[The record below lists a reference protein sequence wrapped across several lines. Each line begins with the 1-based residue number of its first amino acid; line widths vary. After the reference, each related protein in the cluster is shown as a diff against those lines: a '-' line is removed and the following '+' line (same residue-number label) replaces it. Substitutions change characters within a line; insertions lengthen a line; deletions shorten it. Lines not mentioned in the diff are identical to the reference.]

1 MKQVFVS
8 TACAIAFAALVT
20 GCASETEGGSSEV
33 GTVSLNIIIDG
44 NDVNSVAFDIAC
56 DSGTN
61 LSGQL
66 NVNDEDDPPIA
77 ATVMDLP
84 PGPCSVTLT
93 ALDDQGVVLCTGSTD
108 FTVVANT
115 TVDANVVLLCEGDGD
130 DPLGNVA
137 ITGEFEFIDGNN
149 CPRLHFLNAVPD
161 EVPPEGSLV
170 TVLVSDADGDTL
182 TTALT
187 ATGGSF
193 ADPAAQSTTYFCDG
207 AAGGQTISVTV
218 TDGDAACDKSK
229 SFDVT
234 CPGVDP
240 CEGVVCED
248 DGNVCTDAEC
258 NPATGQCET
267 SNNTNECTTGG
278 GGELAVNGDFETGD
292 DTGWSNFSGAGA
304 TFTVT
309 DTQANGGVYSGN
321 LNAGSASVALVKQAN
336 IGIGTVQPNS
346 TVEVSFDLLGSLT
359 GDGGVV
365 IVEFFSE
372 LDGGGVSKSEILF
385 GPPAFPND
393 TWTSYSYTVTTGADV
408 SGGVTLQLKAE
419 CGAVAGCAVDSYFD
433 NVSVTFGSGGGEAG
447 TCSEG
452 ICVPNAECSVPDD
465 CPPTNNECIDAVCN
479 AGTCGTSNNSNACDG
494 GAGTCNAGVCVPNA
508 ECAVDGDCPDTGN
521 ECVDP
526 VCNAGTCETSNN
538 SNACE
543 NDTGTCDAGV
553 CVPNALSLY
562 AQDFELPMDVLNAN
576 ALIEDTAAEVP
587 LGPWLFFANVFDSVG
602 NLKFNFGPFGAPN
615 ATVSPNDTFISAV
628 VTLEGD
634 VPQGDQQ
641 LSVFNDYN
649 CCDRDPITGDLRQGH
664 GNGTDRVEISVFQEL
679 NPIPNALIG
688 QTLTFSFDAKRGNIE
703 GATTAFAYIQTLDP
717 STGFS
722 QTNFVPIELTSIPA
736 SWARYSITLALTD
749 PLLEGQI
756 LQIGFRN
763 TAQNFEGSGIF
774 YDNVLATLE

>member
-1 MKQVFVS
+1 MPAPHPVRWIVILLCG
-8 TACAIAFAALVT
+8 ALAAF
-20 GCASETEGGSSEV
+20 GCASTDTEQGATGSLSLDLVLAGDIEIDVVDWEITGNGMDMGGSIDVSGPGSTASFEVFGLPVGQEPYVVELSAVSVDQQVTCRGSAEFDVEV
-33 GTVSLNIIIDG
+33 GVSTPVMVILNCKLPQELGAVRVNGKFNICAQLTKMVVAPLQTSVG
-44 NDVNSVAFDIAC
+44 NDISLFSTA
-56 DSGTN
+56 S
-61 LSGQL
+61 
-66 NVNDEDDPPIA
+66 DEEGDPIA
-77 ATVMDLP
+77 YMWTSHSGSIADPVAAST
-84 PGPCSVTLT
+84 TYT
-93 ALDDQGVVLCTGSTD
+93 CTE
-108 FTVVANT
+108 V
-115 TVDANVVLLCEGDGD
+115 GD
-130 DPLGNVA
+130 DD
-137 ITGEFEFIDGNN
+137 I
-149 CPRLHFLNAVPD
+149 
-161 EVPPEGSLV
+161 
-170 TVLVSDADGDTL
+170 TVLVTDDDG
-182 TTALT
+182 
-187 ATGGSF
+187 
-193 ADPAAQSTTYFCDG
+193 TYCMSMWTVRVTCVSGEGNPCDG
-207 AAGGQTISVTV
+207 VI
-218 TDGDAACDKSK
+218 
-229 SFDVT
+229 
-234 CPGVDP
+234 
-240 CEGVVCED
+240 CED
-248 DGNVCTDAEC
+248 DGNECTDEAC
-258 NPATGQCET
+258 NPANGQCET
-267 SNNTNECTTGG
+267 SNNSNACE
-278 GGELAVNGDFETGD
+278 D
-292 DTGWSNFSGAGA
+292 DTG
-304 TFTVT
+304 TC
-309 DTQANGGVYSGN
+309 
-321 LNAGSASVALVKQAN
+321 NAGVC
-336 IGIGTVQPNS
+336 
-346 TVEVSFDLLGSLT
+346 E
-359 GDGGVV
+359 
-365 IVEFFSE
+365 
-372 LDGGGVSKSEILF
+372 
-385 GPPAFPND
+385 
-393 TWTSYSYTVTTGADV
+393 
-408 SGGVTLQLKAE
+408 
-419 CGAVAGCAVDSYFD
+419 
-433 NVSVTFGSGGGEAG
+433 
-447 TCSEG
+447 
-452 ICVPNAECSVPDD
+452 PNAECAVDGD
-465 CPPTNNECIDAVCN
+465 CPATGNECIDAVCN
-479 AGTCGTSNNSNACDG
+479 AGTCGTSNNSNACENDT
-494 GAGTCNAGVCVPNA
+494 GTCNAGVCVPNA

-717 STGFS
+717 GAGFA
-722 QTNFVPIELTSIPA
+722 QTNFIPIELTSIPA

>member
-1 MKQVFVS
+1 MPAPHPVRWIVILLCG
-8 TACAIAFAALVT
+8 ALAAF
-20 GCASETEGGSSEV
+20 GCASTDTEQGATGSLSLDLVLAGDIEIDVVDWEITGNGMDMGGSIDVSGPGSTASFEVFGLPVGQEPYVVELSAVSVDQQVTCRGSAEFDVEV
-33 GTVSLNIIIDG
+33 GVSTPVMVILNCKLPQELGAVRVNGKFNICAQLTKMVVAPLQTSVG
-44 NDVNSVAFDIAC
+44 NDISLFSTA
-56 DSGTN
+56 S
-61 LSGQL
+61 
-66 NVNDEDDPPIA
+66 DEEGDPIA
-77 ATVMDLP
+77 YMWTSHSGSIADPVAAST
-84 PGPCSVTLT
+84 TYT
-93 ALDDQGVVLCTGSTD
+93 CTE
-108 FTVVANT
+108 V
-115 TVDANVVLLCEGDGD
+115 GD
-130 DPLGNVA
+130 DD
-137 ITGEFEFIDGNN
+137 I
-149 CPRLHFLNAVPD
+149 
-161 EVPPEGSLV
+161 
-170 TVLVSDADGDTL
+170 TVLVTDDDG
-182 TTALT
+182 
-187 ATGGSF
+187 
-193 ADPAAQSTTYFCDG
+193 TYCMSMWTVRVTCVSGEGNPCDG
-207 AAGGQTISVTV
+207 VI
-218 TDGDAACDKSK
+218 
-229 SFDVT
+229 
-234 CPGVDP
+234 
-240 CEGVVCED
+240 CED
-248 DGNVCTDAEC
+248 DGNECTDEAC
-258 NPATGQCET
+258 NPANGQCET
-267 SNNTNECTTGG
+267 SNNSNACE
-278 GGELAVNGDFETGD
+278 D
-292 DTGWSNFSGAGA
+292 DTG
-304 TFTVT
+304 TC
-309 DTQANGGVYSGN
+309 
-321 LNAGSASVALVKQAN
+321 NAGVC
-336 IGIGTVQPNS
+336 
-346 TVEVSFDLLGSLT
+346 E
-359 GDGGVV
+359 
-365 IVEFFSE
+365 
-372 LDGGGVSKSEILF
+372 
-385 GPPAFPND
+385 
-393 TWTSYSYTVTTGADV
+393 
-408 SGGVTLQLKAE
+408 
-419 CGAVAGCAVDSYFD
+419 
-433 NVSVTFGSGGGEAG
+433 
-447 TCSEG
+447 
-452 ICVPNAECSVPDD
+452 PNAECAVDGD
-465 CPPTNNECIDAVCN
+465 CPATGNECIDAVCN
-479 AGTCGTSNNSNACDG
+479 AGTCGTSNNSNACENDTGTCNAGVCEPNAECAVDG
-494 GAGTCNAGVCVPNA
+494 DCPATGNECIDAVCNAGTCGTSNNSNACENDTGTCNAGVCVPDAECAVDGDCPATGNECIDAVCDAGTCGTSNNSNACENDTGTCNAGVCVPNA

-526 VCNAGTCETSNN
+526 VCNAGTCGTSNN

-615 ATVSPNDTFISAV
+615 ATVSPSDTFISAV

>member
-1 MKQVFVS
+1 MPAPHPVRWIVILLCG
-8 TACAIAFAALVT
+8 ALAAF
-20 GCASETEGGSSEV
+20 GCASTDTEQGATGSLSLDLVLAGDIEIDVVDWEITGNGMDMGGSIDVSGPGSTASFEVFGLPVGQEPYVVELSAVSVDQQVTCRGSAEFDVEV
-33 GTVSLNIIIDG
+33 GVSTPVMVILNCKLPQELGAVRVNGKFNICAQLTKMVVAPLQTSVG
-44 NDVNSVAFDIAC
+44 NDISLFSTA
-56 DSGTN
+56 S
-61 LSGQL
+61 
-66 NVNDEDDPPIA
+66 DEEGDPIA
-77 ATVMDLP
+77 YMWTSHSGSIADPVAAST
-84 PGPCSVTLT
+84 TYT
-93 ALDDQGVVLCTGSTD
+93 CTE
-108 FTVVANT
+108 V
-115 TVDANVVLLCEGDGD
+115 GD
-130 DPLGNVA
+130 DD
-137 ITGEFEFIDGNN
+137 I
-149 CPRLHFLNAVPD
+149 
-161 EVPPEGSLV
+161 
-170 TVLVSDADGDTL
+170 TVLVTDDDG
-182 TTALT
+182 
-187 ATGGSF
+187 
-193 ADPAAQSTTYFCDG
+193 TYCMSMWTVRVTCVSGEGNPCDG
-207 AAGGQTISVTV
+207 VI
-218 TDGDAACDKSK
+218 
-229 SFDVT
+229 
-234 CPGVDP
+234 
-240 CEGVVCED
+240 CED
-248 DGNVCTDAEC
+248 DGNECTDEAC
-258 NPATGQCET
+258 NPANGQCET
-267 SNNTNECTTGG
+267 SNNSNACE
-278 GGELAVNGDFETGD
+278 D
-292 DTGWSNFSGAGA
+292 DTG
-304 TFTVT
+304 TC
-309 DTQANGGVYSGN
+309 
-321 LNAGSASVALVKQAN
+321 NAGVC
-336 IGIGTVQPNS
+336 
-346 TVEVSFDLLGSLT
+346 E
-359 GDGGVV
+359 
-365 IVEFFSE
+365 
-372 LDGGGVSKSEILF
+372 
-385 GPPAFPND
+385 
-393 TWTSYSYTVTTGADV
+393 
-408 SGGVTLQLKAE
+408 
-419 CGAVAGCAVDSYFD
+419 
-433 NVSVTFGSGGGEAG
+433 
-447 TCSEG
+447 
-452 ICVPNAECSVPDD
+452 PNAECAVDGD
-465 CPPTNNECIDAVCN
+465 CPATGNECIDAVCN
-479 AGTCGTSNNSNACDG
+479 AGTCGTSNNSNACENDT
-494 GAGTCNAGVCVPNA
+494 GTCNAGVCVPNA

-615 ATVSPNDTFISAV
+615 ATVSPSDTFISAV

-717 STGFS
+717 GAGFA
-722 QTNFVPIELTSIPA
+722 QTNFIPIELTSIPA

>member
-1 MKQVFVS
+1 MPAPHPVRWIVILLCG
-8 TACAIAFAALVT
+8 ALAAF
-20 GCASETEGGSSEV
+20 GCASTDTEQGATGSLSLDLVLAGDIEIDVVDWEITGNGMDMGGSIDVSGPGSTASFEVFGLPVGQEPYVVELSAVSVDQQVTCRGSAEFDVEV
-33 GTVSLNIIIDG
+33 GVSTPVMVILNCKLPQELGAVRVNGKFNICAQLTKMVVAPLQTSVG
-44 NDVNSVAFDIAC
+44 NDISLFSTA
-56 DSGTN
+56 S
-61 LSGQL
+61 
-66 NVNDEDDPPIA
+66 DEEGDPIA
-77 ATVMDLP
+77 YMWTSHSGSIADPVAAST
-84 PGPCSVTLT
+84 TYT
-93 ALDDQGVVLCTGSTD
+93 CTE
-108 FTVVANT
+108 V
-115 TVDANVVLLCEGDGD
+115 GD
-130 DPLGNVA
+130 DD
-137 ITGEFEFIDGNN
+137 I
-149 CPRLHFLNAVPD
+149 
-161 EVPPEGSLV
+161 
-170 TVLVSDADGDTL
+170 TVLVTDDDG
-182 TTALT
+182 
-187 ATGGSF
+187 
-193 ADPAAQSTTYFCDG
+193 TYCMSMWTVRVTCVSGEGNPCDG
-207 AAGGQTISVTV
+207 VI
-218 TDGDAACDKSK
+218 
-229 SFDVT
+229 
-234 CPGVDP
+234 
-240 CEGVVCED
+240 CED
-248 DGNVCTDAEC
+248 DGNECTDEAC
-258 NPATGQCET
+258 NPANGQCET
-267 SNNTNECTTGG
+267 SNNSNACE
-278 GGELAVNGDFETGD
+278 D
-292 DTGWSNFSGAGA
+292 DTGTCN
-304 TFTVT
+304 T
-309 DTQANGGVYSGN
+309 GVC
-321 LNAGSASVALVKQAN
+321 
-336 IGIGTVQPNS
+336 
-346 TVEVSFDLLGSLT
+346 E
-359 GDGGVV
+359 
-365 IVEFFSE
+365 
-372 LDGGGVSKSEILF
+372 
-385 GPPAFPND
+385 
-393 TWTSYSYTVTTGADV
+393 
-408 SGGVTLQLKAE
+408 
-419 CGAVAGCAVDSYFD
+419 
-433 NVSVTFGSGGGEAG
+433 
-447 TCSEG
+447 
-452 ICVPNAECSVPDD
+452 PNAECAVDGD
-465 CPPTNNECIDAVCN
+465 CPATGNECIDAVCN
-479 AGTCGTSNNSNACDG
+479 AGTCGTSNNSNACENDT
-494 GAGTCNAGVCVPNA
+494 GTCNAGVCVPNA

-615 ATVSPNDTFISAV
+615 ATVSPSDTFISAV

-717 STGFS
+717 GAGFA
-722 QTNFVPIELTSIPA
+722 QTNFIPIELTSIPA